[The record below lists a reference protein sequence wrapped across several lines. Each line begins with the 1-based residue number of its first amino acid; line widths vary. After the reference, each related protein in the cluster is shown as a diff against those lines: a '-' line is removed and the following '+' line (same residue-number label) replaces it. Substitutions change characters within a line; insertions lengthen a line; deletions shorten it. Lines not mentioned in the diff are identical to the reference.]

1 VAFRPVP
8 ATTRAGSVS
17 VFQVGV
23 GYRLFFRLFF
33 SSRSVFGFGFYK
45 NLGFGVG
52 FGFLRSTIYLIFEVI
67 STACARP
74 VGCMYMFTLYNSLS
88 D

>member
-1 VAFRPVP
+1 
-8 ATTRAGSVS
+8 VS

-45 NLGFGVG
+45 NLGFGV
-52 FGFLRSTIYLIFEVI
+52 FTQHNLVIFKVI
-67 STACARP
+67 STACARL
-74 VGCMYMFTLYNSLS
+74 VGCMYMFTLYNCQTETQVTCI
-88 D
+88 